1 MQRDVYKRQYQQGVI
16 TVFMLLFGVN
26 FNVYYLMLIR
36 KPKEMCIRDRA
47 RSTW

>member
-1 MQRDVYKRQYQQGVI
+1 MYQQGVI

-47 RSTW
+47 IWM